1 MATSSIIMLSNVSM
15 ERLYLSQ
22 PPAWNDLQRLPF
34 SLNQQQQQDGRS
46 SQQILRT
53 CYDKLLHHMYDI
65 NSSSSTITINQI
77 NEQLELA
84 AEYCQLKT
92 LRDGNTVYL
101 HSDQF
106 HLEINFDSITHLPI
120 NVASCFINEERFECK
135 RMLKALN
142 EKQYKL
148 FREHLNGYSSLFTL
162 TAPTMSNDKRI
173 GYTAYK
179 ILQQDLERLT
189 KTDVYGKL
197 LEGFQPM
204 CEGLPMG
211 IKFDEQRKF
220 FLLIEE
226 KEIIRNISDHQE
238 ILLFFVVTRKSYSL
252 RVCL

>member
-1 MATSSIIMLSNVSM
+1 MASSSIIMLSNISM

-22 PPAWNDLQRLPF
+22 PPAWNELQRLSF
-34 SLNQQQQQDGRS
+34 ASNQQQDGHP
-46 SQQILRT
+46 SQQLIRT

-65 NSSSSTITINQI
+65 NSSATTTMTTINQI
-77 NEQLELA
+77 NEQLELS

-92 LRDGNTVYL
+92 LRVDGNTVYL

-106 HLEINFDSITHLPI
+106 YLEIKFDSLTHLPI
-120 NVASCFINEERFECK
+120 NVSISFTNDQQTNEERYTCS

-173 GYTAYK
+173 GYSAYK
-179 ILQQDLERLT
+179 ILQQDLERLA

-238 ILLFFVVTRKSYSL
+238 ILLFPAVAR
-252 RVCL
+252 

>member
-1 MATSSIIMLSNVSM
+1 MLSNVSM

-106 HLEINFDSITHLPI
+106 HIEINFDSLTHLPI
-120 NVASCFINEERFECK
+120 NISSCFTNDERFICTK
-135 RMLKALN
+135 MLKALN

-148 FREHLNGYSSLFTL
+148 FREHLNGYANLFTL
-162 TAPTMSNDKRI
+162 TTPNNDKRI

-179 ILQQDLERLT
+179 ALQQDLERLT
-189 KTDVYGKL
+189 KTDIYGKL

-204 CEGLPMG
+204 FEGLPMR
-211 IKFDEQRKF
+211 IKFENQRKF
-220 FLLIEE
+220 LFTILPSRWYAG
-226 KEIIRNISDHQE
+226 KKRCRTKPVCFKNRNFKKD
-238 ILLFFVVTRKSYSL
+238 FVRI
-252 RVCL
+252 

>member
-1 MATSSIIMLSNVSM
+1 MASSSIIMLSNISM

-22 PPAWNDLQRLPF
+22 PPAWNELQRLSF
-34 SLNQQQQQDGRS
+34 ASNQQQDGHP
-46 SQQILRT
+46 SQQLIRT

-65 NSSSSTITINQI
+65 NSSATTTMTTINQI
-77 NEQLELA
+77 NEQLELS

-92 LRDGNTVYL
+92 LRVDGNTVYL

-106 HLEINFDSITHLPI
+106 YLEIKFDSLTHLPI
-120 NVASCFINEERFECK
+120 NVSISFTNDQQTNEERYTCS

-173 GYTAYK
+173 GYSAYK
-179 ILQQDLERLT
+179 ILQQDLERLA

-226 KEIIRNISDHQE
+226 KKLFRIFPIIRKYYFSPQ
-238 ILLFFVVTRKSYSL
+238 
-252 RVCL
+252 

>member
-1 MATSSIIMLSNVSM
+1 MATSSMIMLSNVSM

-22 PPAWNDLQRLPF
+22 PPAWNDLQRLSF
-34 SLNQQQQQDGRS
+34 SHNQQQQDGRS
-46 SQQILRT
+46 SQQLIRT

-65 NSSSSTITINQI
+65 NSSTTTTTINQI

-148 FREHLNGYSSLFTL
+148 FREHLNGYASLFTL
-162 TAPTMSNDKRI
+162 TTPNNDKRI
-173 GYTAYK
+173 GYTTYK
-179 ILQQDLERLT
+179 ILQQDLERLV
-189 KTDVYGKL
+189 KTDIYGKL
-197 LEGFQPM
+197 LEGFQPIF
-204 CEGLPMG
+204 EGLPMR
-211 IKFDEQRKF
+211 IKLDEQRKF
-220 FLLIEE
+220 DL
-226 KEIIRNISDHQE
+226 
-238 ILLFFVVTRKSYSL
+238 
-252 RVCL
+252 

>member
-1 MATSSIIMLSNVSM
+1 MATSSMIMLSNVSM

-34 SLNQQQQQDGRS
+34 THNQQQQDVRS
-46 SQQILRT
+46 SQQLIRT

-65 NSSSSTITINQI
+65 NSSTTTTTINQI

-162 TAPTMSNDKRI
+162 TTPNNDKRI
-173 GYTAYK
+173 GYTTYK
-179 ILQQDLERLT
+179 ILQQDLERLV
-189 KTDVYGKL
+189 KTDIYGKL
-197 LEGFQPM
+197 LEGFQPIF
-204 CEGLPMG
+204 EGLPMR
-211 IKFDEQRKF
+211 IKLDEQRKF
-220 FLLIEE
+220 DL
-226 KEIIRNISDHQE
+226 
-238 ILLFFVVTRKSYSL
+238 
-252 RVCL
+252 